1 MDMCLQNGKTRKVN
15 YTLTNLIIKLHDRG
29 YTEDFVTRRHEGRL
43 ALVSDN
49 DRLISDFQI
58 SIINQFFDRLDLKFT
73 YLHAIETNC
82 GLRGIVLSNDVLFAS
97 NVQYVRMESTYKT
110 ETPIHSAIKQPLPS
124 TLLNRL

>member
-1 MDMCLQNGKTRKVN
+1 MCLQNGKTRKVN
-15 YTLTNLIIKLHDRG
+15 HTLTNLIIKLHDSG

-82 GLRGIVLSNDVLFAS
+82 GLRGIVLSNDVLFAG
-97 NVQYVRMESTYKT
+97 NVQYVRMETNQKT
-110 ETPIHSAIKQPLPS
+110 VITNHPAIKQLQPT
-124 TLLNRL
+124 TLL